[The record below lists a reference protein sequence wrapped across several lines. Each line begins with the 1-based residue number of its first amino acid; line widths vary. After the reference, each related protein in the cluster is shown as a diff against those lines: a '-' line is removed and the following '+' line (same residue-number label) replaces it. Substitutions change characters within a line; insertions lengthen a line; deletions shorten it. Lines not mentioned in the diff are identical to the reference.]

1 MFGLVTYYYKVPG
14 RDLYHG
20 LRHLTDDSDCV
31 EMVQWAKLS
40 KTIEVYLETQPFVPK
55 PVNTQHRG
63 IVSGN
68 ADEHDCGDG
77 DGDGSESSSSESEK
91 STYLE
96 DFVDS
101 EVDDVE
107 DDRLSYIHVD
117 KNVEWG
123 GGGGWCLSKGK
134 GKDPIRN
141 KST

>member
-1 MFGLVTYYYKVPG
+1 MTLIVLK
-14 RDLYHG
+14 
-20 LRHLTDDSDCV
+20 
-31 EMVQWAKLS
+31 VQWVKLS

-77 DGDGSESSSSESEK
+77 DGEGSESYSSESEK
-91 STYLE
+91 STDLQ

-107 DDRLSYIHVD
+107 DDRLFDIHVD

-123 GGGGWCLSKGK
+123 GGDAEAQSDELVSLYGSSDEEGGSPRERHHQFNTKQ
-134 GKDPIRN
+134 
-141 KST
+141 T